1 MREVTPRRILEMKG
15 KEKITMVTAYDYPSA
30 LLADKAGIDI
40 IFVGDSLGMVVY
52 GDENTLNV
60 TMEQMVFH
68 TRAVARAVKRG
79 LVLADMPFSSYEVSV
94 EEGIRNAVRLIR
106 AGADAV
112 KIEGGQDHEKLVRKL
127 VRMGIPVM
135 GHTGLTPQRYLRLGG
150 YRITGE
156 TEEEIEEILRDAKA
170 LERAGAFAVVLEFV
184 LADVA
189 KLVTEEVSIPTIG
202 IGAGPYV
209 DGQVLVWHDI
219 LGIYD
224 SSPPFA
230 KRYANLR
237 EVILKALKEYN
248 REVKAGEFPSD
259 EHYWEF
265 QDREDFR
272 AKRERVLK
280 RLSIKG
286 SLPHDNPPQDL

>member
-1 MREVTPRRILEMKG
+1 MSMREVTPKRILGMKG
-15 KEKITMVTAYDYPSA
+15 NERITMVTAYDYPSA
-30 LLADKAGIDI
+30 LLADEAGIDI

-52 GDENTLNV
+52 GEDNTLNV
-60 TMEQMVFH
+60 SMDQMVYH
-68 TRAVARAVKRG
+68 TRAVSRAVRRA
-79 LVLADMPFSSYEVSV
+79 LVLADMPFASYEVSV
-94 EEGIRNAVRLIR
+94 EEGIKNAVRLIR

-112 KIEGGQDHEKLVRKL
+112 KIEGGADHEELVRRL
-127 VRMGIPVM
+127 VRMGVPVM

-156 TEEEIEEILRDAKA
+156 TEDEVEEILRDAKA

-209 DGQVLVWHDI
+209 DGQVLVWHDL
-219 LGIYD
+219 LGMYE

-230 KRYANLR
+230 KRYAELR
-237 EVILKALKEYN
+237 SIISDALRRYRKD
-248 REVKAGEFPSD
+248 VKDGRFPGR

-265 QDREDFR
+265 QDKEAF
-272 AKRERVLK
+272 KRMLK
-280 RLSIKG
+280 NLSLTEAGK
-286 SLPHDNPPQDL
+286 DDC

>member
-1 MREVTPRRILEMKG
+1 MREITPKRIREMKG
-15 KEKITMVTAYDYPSA
+15 KENITMVTAYDYPSA

-40 IFVGDSLGMVVY
+40 VFVGDSLGMVVY
-52 GDENTLNV
+52 GDNNTLNV

-68 TRAVARAVKRG
+68 TRAVAKAVKRA

-94 EEGIRNAVRLIR
+94 EEGVKNAVMLIQ

-112 KIEGGQDHEKLVRKL
+112 KIEGGADHEKLVRKL

-209 DGQVLVWHDI
+209 DGQVLVWHDL
-219 LGIYD
+219 LGIYE

-230 KRYANLR
+230 KRYAELGR
-237 EVILKALKEYN
+237 IILDALSQYN
-248 REVKAGEFPSD
+248 REVKAGEFPSS
-259 EHYWEF
+259 EHYWEY
-265 QDREDFR
+265 QDKEDFER
-272 AKRERVLK
+272 KAKNALR
-280 RLSIKG
+280 RL
-286 SLPHDNPPQDL
+286 DL

>member
-1 MREVTPRRILEMKG
+1 MREVTPRRIREMKG
-15 KEKITMVTAYDYPSA
+15 REKITMITAYDYPSA

-40 IFVGDSLGMVVY
+40 VFVGDSLGMVVY
-52 GDENTLNV
+52 GEPNTLNV
-60 TMEQMVFH
+60 TMEQMIFH
-68 TRAVARAVKRG
+68 TRAVAKAVKRA

-94 EEGIRNAVRLIR
+94 EEGVRNAVRLIQ

-112 KIEGGQDHEKLVRKL
+112 KIEGGADYEKLVRKL

-150 YRITGE
+150 YRLMGE

-170 LERAGAFAVVLEFV
+170 LERAGAFAVVLEFT

-202 IGAGPYV
+202 IGSGPWV
-209 DGQVLVWHDI
+209 DGQVLVWHDL
-219 LGIYD
+219 LGIYENV
-224 SSPPFA
+224 PPFV
-230 KRYANLR
+230 KKYADLAS
-237 EVILKALKEYN
+237 IIQLALESYRN
-248 REVKAGEFPSD
+248 EVKEGRFPGR

-265 QDREDFR
+265 LDKDDFR
-272 AKRERVLK
+272 RKARKALERMEE
-280 RLSIKG
+280 G
-286 SLPHDNPPQDL
+286 

>member
-1 MREVTPRRILEMKG
+1 MREITPKRIREMKG

-40 IFVGDSLGMVVY
+40 VFVGDSLGMVVY
-52 GDENTLNV
+52 GDNNTLNV

-68 TRAVARAVKRG
+68 TRAVARAVRRA

-94 EEGIRNAVRLIR
+94 EEGVKNAVRLIQ

-112 KIEGGQDHEKLVRKL
+112 KIEGGADYEKLVRKL

-209 DGQVLVWHDI
+209 DGQVLVWHDL
-219 LGIYD
+219 LGIYEN
-224 SSPPFA
+224 SPPFA
-230 KRYANLR
+230 KRYAELGKI
-237 EVILKALKEYN
+237 ILDALGQYN
-248 REVKAGEFPSD
+248 REVKTGEFPSS
-259 EHYWEF
+259 EHYWEY
-265 QDREDFR
+265 QDKEDFR
-272 AKRERVLK
+272 RKAQKALERL
-280 RLSIKG
+280 G
-286 SLPHDNPPQDL
+286 DGE